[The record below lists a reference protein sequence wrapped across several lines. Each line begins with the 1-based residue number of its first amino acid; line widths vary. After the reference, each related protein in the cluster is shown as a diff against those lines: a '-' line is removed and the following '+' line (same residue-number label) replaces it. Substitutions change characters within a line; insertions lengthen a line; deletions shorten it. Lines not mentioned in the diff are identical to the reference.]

1 MDLIVNKIKG
11 ANATLEILE
20 DRAIIHRT
28 MMGRM
33 TTGGP
38 NQKTMIYSKLS
49 GVEIKK
55 PALLGG
61 YLQFTGSGLK
71 ASSGTMDA
79 SKNENTI
86 MFRNDVAEWE
96 KAAQFINDKIASGS
110 SNSNT
115 IQQLSPADEI
125 LKYKSLLD
133 LGVITEEE
141 FQTKKKD
148 LLNL

>member
-1 MDLIVNKIKG
+1 MSFEVKKLKG
-11 ANATLEILE
+11 GNGTLEIFE

-28 MMGRM
+28 FMERIGS
-33 TTGGP
+33 GAP
-38 NQKTMIYSKLS
+38 NEKTMIYSKLS
-49 GVEIKK
+49 GVEFKK
-55 PALLGG
+55 PSILGG

-86 MFRNDVAEWE
+86 MFRKDVAEWE

-110 SNSNT
+110 NSSGN
-115 IQQLSPADEI
+115 QQLSAADEI

-133 LGVITEEE
+133 SGIITDEE
-141 FQTKKKD
+141 FQAKKKD
-148 LLNL
+148 LLGL